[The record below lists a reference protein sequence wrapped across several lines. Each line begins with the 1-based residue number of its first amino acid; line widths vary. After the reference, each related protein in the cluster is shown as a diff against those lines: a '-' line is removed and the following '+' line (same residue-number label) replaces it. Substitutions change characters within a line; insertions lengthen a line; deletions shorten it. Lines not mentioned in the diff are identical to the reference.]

1 MDLKE
6 IIDTRE
12 DQAPIWIAYP
22 DSTTFQVLVRPIGNM
37 HKEFLE
43 KSREV
48 KWDEAK
54 MEQKVDFNDEIYT
67 KLFSA
72 HVIIDWK
79 GLHIEDLKKLVL
91 LKNFKKLAGFTG
103 EIACDDA
110 AKAMLMQHSLVFNIW
125 INRVCNNIERF
136 NREREEAEKKTS

>member
-1 MDLKE
+1 
-6 IIDTRE
+6 
-12 DQAPIWIAYP
+12 
-22 DSTTFQVLVRPIGNM
+22 M

-48 KWDEAK
+48 EWDEAT
-54 MEQKVDFNDEIYT
+54 MEQKVIFNDEIYN
-67 KLFSA
+67 KLFSG
-72 HVIIDWK
+72 HVIADWK

-110 AKAMLMQHSLVFNIW
+110 AKAMLMQHSPVFNVW
-125 INRVCNNIERF
+125 INRVCANIERF
-136 NREREEAEKKTS
+136 NREREEREKKT